1 MSLYTVVSRGV
12 AGRLGPRPIDRSPTV
27 DPIGPRNPPAR
38 HPGVRLPGASMRVLE
53 AGLALGAIATAI
65 LIGGVG
71 R

>member
-1 MSLYTVVSRGV
+1 M
-12 AGRLGPRPIDRSPTV
+12 
-27 DPIGPRNPPAR
+27 
-38 HPGVRLPGASMRVLE
+38 HVLE